1 MAIAYSYIRFS
12 SSQQSQGDSLR
23 RQIQLAEKYCIENNL
38 TLSDTN
44 FRDLGVSAFHST
56 NSQEDSGLGKF
67 LSALSQ
73 GRINEGSYLL
83 VESLDRLSRA
93 KVQTAL
99 RQMLNIID
107 LGVKIVT
114 LMDNRIY
121 DQESDTTDLI
131 ISLTIMERAHN
142 ESKTKSERIK
152 AAWAHKRQNP
162 KTTNRHSST
171 PFWLSLNPDKKTYSL
186 KEKYVE
192 IVRKIYQLSIDG
204 WGVVKI
210 VRHLN
215 ESNIKAPKGGS
226 WATTTVSRVL
236 TSKAVLGHYEP
247 KQNRKSLNFV
257 IEDYYP
263 PIIQEDTYYL
273 SKQRQNERSKPEAAG
288 RKTDYPNPL
297 NQIAKCKICGSS
309 MYYENKSKSL
319 KYLTCREFK
328 KKNCTNKPI
337 RIEMIYRFIYE
348 IFNSPINYQYQAK
361 LIEKSKQRDTNKL
374 KGLEAKKTEE
384 ESALRGLLSLSNDF
398 SNTIIQEEI
407 KARSERIESFKK
419 QIENAKAEQAVEHT
433 RDVHINFTEA
443 LQLAVNAFHFPLE
456 KVKVE
461 ELPPEELFNTRVRL
475 NRILKQAFNTLSIYH
490 CNESKR
496 ITIEAEVM
504 EGFPDGLKYETNQ
517 QSIREPIGNRIWS
530 VYQ

>member
-1 MAIAYSYIRFS
+1 MTIAYSYIRFS

-23 RQIQLAEKYCIENNL
+23 RQTQLAEKYCIENNL
-38 TLSDTN
+38 TLSDTT

-56 NSQEDSGLGKF
+56 NSQEDSGLGQF
-67 LSALSQ
+67 LSALNQ

-99 RQMLNIID
+99 RQMLNIIE

-152 AAWAHKRQNP
+152 AAWVHKRQNP
-162 KTTNRHSST
+162 TTTNRHSST
-171 PFWLSLNPDKKTYSL
+171 PFWLSLNPDKKTYKL

-204 WGVVKI
+204 WGVIKI

-247 KQNRKSLNFV
+247 MQNRKSLNLT

-263 PIIQEDTYYL
+263 SIIDEATYYL
-273 SKQRQNERSKPEAAG
+273 SRQRQNERSKPEAAG
-288 RKTDYPNPL
+288 RKTNYPNPL
-297 NQIAKCKICGSS
+297 SQIAKCKLCGSS

-328 KKNCTNKPI
+328 KGSCINKPI
-337 RIEMIYRFIYE
+337 RIELIYRFVYE
-348 IFNSPINYQYQAK
+348 VFNSPMYHQYQAK
-361 LIEKSKQRDTNKL
+361 LVEKSNKKDTSKL
-374 KGLEAKKTEE
+374 EELEVKKTEQE
-384 ESALRGLLSLSNDF
+384 KALRGLLSMSNDF

-407 KARSERIESFKK
+407 KVRSERIESFKK
-419 QIENAKAEQAVEHT
+419 HIENVKAEQAVEHT
-433 RDVHINFTEA
+433 RSTHINFTEA
-443 LQLAVNAFHFPLE
+443 LQLAVNAFRFPLE
-456 KVKVE
+456 KVQVE
-461 ELPPEELFNTRVRL
+461 ELSREELFNTRVKL
-475 NRILKQAFNTLSIYH
+475 NRVLKHAFNSLSIYH
-490 CNESKR
+490 CGESER
-496 ITIEAEVM
+496 ITIETEGM
-504 EGFPDGLKYETNQ
+504 EGFSKGLKYETTR
-517 QSIREPIGNRIWS
+517 QSIKEPLSSRVWS
-530 VYQ
+530 VC

>member
-348 IFNSPINYQYQAK
+348 
-361 LIEKSKQRDTNKL
+361 
-374 KGLEAKKTEE
+374 
-384 ESALRGLLSLSNDF
+384 
-398 SNTIIQEEI
+398 
-407 KARSERIESFKK
+407 
-419 QIENAKAEQAVEHT
+419 
-433 RDVHINFTEA
+433 
-443 LQLAVNAFHFPLE
+443 
-456 KVKVE
+456 
-461 ELPPEELFNTRVRL
+461 
-475 NRILKQAFNTLSIYH
+475 
-490 CNESKR
+490 
-496 ITIEAEVM
+496 
-504 EGFPDGLKYETNQ
+504 
-517 QSIREPIGNRIWS
+517 
-530 VYQ
+530 

>member
-337 RIEMIYRFIYE
+337 RIEIIYRFIYE
-348 IFNSPINYQYQAK
+348 IFNSPMNYQYQAK

-384 ESALRGLLSLSNDF
+384 ENALRGLLSLSNDF